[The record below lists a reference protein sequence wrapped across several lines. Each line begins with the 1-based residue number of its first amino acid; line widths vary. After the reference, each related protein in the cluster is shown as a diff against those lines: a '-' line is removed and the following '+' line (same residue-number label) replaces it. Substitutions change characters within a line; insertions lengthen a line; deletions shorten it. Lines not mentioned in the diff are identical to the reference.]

1 MNQADRRVLLLER
14 KREIL
19 RSRASLIP
27 FARYMSPDP
36 DHRVDPNY
44 SSYEVAR
51 HHRVIGAALE
61 EVEAGR
67 IKRLMISCPPRHGK
81 TKLAS
86 MLFPTW
92 AVGRNPRKSI
102 VFATYNDK
110 FAQDIGGVVKTTMQS
125 PLYKHVFPKLDL
137 RYGGAANDRLRILD
151 GGDLFFVGV
160 GGTLTGRGG
169 DINILDDPIKNR
181 QEADSPIVR
190 EKLWNWYNNVLRY
203 RMMTQDAALVII
215 ACMTGDTPVLME
227 DGYERLLRDIRSGD
241 RVVSY
246 DQRAGKLTS
255 QIVLNWIN
263 HGPDKVFAIR
273 TKSGSVVKANA
284 RHPFLVDN
292 EGVLEWR
299 RTGLLKKG
307 DKILRVTGESGRG
320 RLALWTTA
328 KAVSPARACAH
339 PTITKLAGRVAFGR
353 LRSTLAHSARRILN
367 TVTASLWPNTMSCSS
382 SRAVYALF
390 ARLTAVPAG
399 HGIGS
404 QISFPTTTTKPG
416 DFAVFCATTVT
427 GSPVEPET
435 QPSWSAPP
443 NTSELA
449 TDVVESVTDAGVEDV
464 FDIQVEKTE
473 NFIANFLISHNT
485 RWNEDDIIGRHTDPT
500 NPYYNEEEAATWS
513 IINLPALAEE
523 DDPLGRPIDQ
533 PLWPTRFGTEFLLD
547 QRRADARGFTALYQ
561 GRPTPA
567 EGSFFK
573 SDFIRTYNKMS
584 DLPHPDS
591 LRYYG
596 ASDLAVATKQENDKS
611 CHMVVG
617 VDENDNIWIMPDLV
631 WTRLPSDMSVEA
643 VINLMAKY
651 RPMLWWG
658 EKGAISKSIG
668 PFLRKRMLEK
678 RVFCSIDEIT
688 PIADKQS
695 RAQSISAR
703 MNMGRVYFPRFT
715 RWFADARDQLLKFPH
730 SGFDDFVD
738 TLSLIGLGLMK
749 QVPARG
755 KPKAR
760 EGAPKEFTLGWV
772 KENSKR
778 AEREARSAMDGW

>member
-1 MNQADRRVLLLER
+1 VNDADRRLVLLER

-19 RSRASLIP
+19 KARESLIP
-27 FARYMSPDP
+27 FARYMTPDP
-36 DHRVDPNY
+36 ERRADATA
-44 SSYEVAR
+44 SAYEVAR
-51 HHRVIGAALE
+51 HHRVIAAALE

-92 AVGRNPRKSI
+92 AVGRNSRKSI

-125 PLYKHVFPKLDL
+125 PLYKHVFPKLEL
-137 RYGGAANDRLRILD
+137 RYGGAANDRLRIVD

-169 DINILDDPIKNR
+169 DINILDDPVKNR
-181 QEADSPIVR
+181 KEADSPIVR
-190 EKLWNWYNNVLRY
+190 EALWNWYNNVLRY

-215 ACMTGDTPVLME
+215 A
-227 DGYERLLRDIRSGD
+227 
-241 RVVSY
+241 
-246 DQRAGKLTS
+246 
-255 QIVLNWIN
+255 
-263 HGPDKVFAIR
+263 
-273 TKSGSVVKANA
+273 
-284 RHPFLVDN
+284 
-292 EGVLEWR
+292 
-299 RTGLLKKG
+299 
-307 DKILRVTGESGRG
+307 
-320 RLALWTTA
+320 
-328 KAVSPARACAH
+328 
-339 PTITKLAGRVAFGR
+339 
-353 LRSTLAHSARRILN
+353 
-367 TVTASLWPNTMSCSS
+367 
-382 SRAVYALF
+382 
-390 ARLTAVPAG
+390 
-399 HGIGS
+399 
-404 QISFPTTTTKPG
+404 
-416 DFAVFCATTVT
+416 
-427 GSPVEPET
+427 
-435 QPSWSAPP
+435 
-443 NTSELA
+443 
-449 TDVVESVTDAGVEDV
+449 
-464 FDIQVEKTE
+464 
-473 NFIANFLISHNT
+473 T

-500 NPYYNEEEAATWS
+500 NPYYNAEEAATWS

-523 DDPLGRPIDQ
+523 DDPLGRPLDA
-533 PLWPTRFGTEFLLD
+533 PLWSSRFGTEFLLD
-547 QRRADARGFTALYQ
+547 QRRADPRGFTALYQ

-573 SDFIRTYNKMS
+573 SDHIRTYNKMS

-596 ASDLAVATKQENDKS
+596 ASDLAVATRQENDKS
-611 CHMVVG
+611 CHLVVG

-631 WTRLPSDMSVEA
+631 WARLPSDMSIEA

-658 EKGAISKSIG
+658 EKGSISKSIG

-695 RAQSISAR
+695 RAQSIAAR
-703 MNMGRVYFPRFT
+703 MSMGRVYFPRFT
-715 RWFADARDQLLKFPH
+715 RWFADARDQILKFPH

-749 QVPARG
+749 QIPARG

-760 EGAPKEFTLGWV
+760 DEGPKEFTLGWV
-772 KENSKR
+772 KENTKR
-778 AEREARSAMDGW
+778 AEREARAATDGW